1 MRPRRDSTTSAAL
14 RSAPMQTPLLIET
27 ADNVRTLTLNRPEAR
42 NALNMDLLNL
52 LTVEL
57 CDADADDTVD
67 VIVLTGTDP
76 AFCAGLDLKGLS
88 SFARVPADA
97 GHTTPERSKPE
108 RKVGAPTN
116 PWLALRSMT
125 KPVIGAVN
133 GVAVT
138 GGFELALGCDFLI
151 ASDKAAF
158 ADTHARVKVMPD
170 GGLTGLLPQSIGL
183 RRAKEMS
190 LTSKF
195 LDAEEALR
203 VGLVNHVVPHDQL
216 MESTLELAAK
226 IIKNDQAAVRNLK
239 RIYDEGSRMTLA
251 ECFAMEHREHVA
263 WGFPG

>member
-1 MRPRRDSTTSAAL
+1 ME
-14 RSAPMQTPLLIET
+14 TPLLIET
-27 ADNVRTLTLNRPEAR
+27 ADRVRTLTLNRPEAR
-42 NALNMDLLNL
+42 NALDMNLLNL
-52 LTVEL
+52 LTTEL
-57 CDADADDTVD
+57 CGADADDAVD

-88 SFARVPADA
+88 SFARTPIDP
-97 GHTTPERSKPE
+97 GGTTPERSKP
-108 RKVGAPTN
+108 GAPTN

-133 GVAVT
+133 GAAVT
-138 GGFELALGCDFLI
+138 GGFELTLGCDFLI

-190 LTSKF
+190 LTGSF
-195 LDAEEALR
+195 VDAEEALR
-203 VGLVNHVVPHDQL
+203 LGLVNRVVPHDQL
-216 MESTLELAAK
+216 METTFELVAK